1 MPSVAAVKA
10 ASDKPKPGASICNG
24 ARPICKGCPHA
35 LPHKCTPTPEFCVQ
49 GNEHSH
55 RTVRVMCV
63 AQDMAKLKRQ
73 RDEAIAAADAE
84 LEDAQAD
91 AVADHDRAVGEA
103 LDKYAAQ
110 LVTADLDAEEN
121 E

>member
-1 MPSVAAVKA
+1 
-10 ASDKPKPGASICNG
+10 
-24 ARPICKGCPHA
+24 
-35 LPHKCTPTPEFCVQ
+35 
-49 GNEHSH
+49 
-55 RTVRVMCV
+55 
-63 AQDMAKLKRQ
+63 MAKLKRQ